1 VPTVILECEDL
12 CKSFGGIKAADH
24 LSLSFEAGKV
34 TALIGPNGAGKTT
47 IFHLISGSLKPDGG
61 KIALNGRRI
70 DGRPPWQVASLGVG
84 RLFQDV
90 RVFPRLTVRENV
102 LVASPMNYRMK
113 YWLDPLR
120 TANAAAPKDQIER
133 LLAIWDLA
141 PHADVL
147 AGALSY
153 GQQKLLAMARLTI
166 MNPLVLLL
174 DEPTAGINLK
184 LIPQLMAALRR
195 LAGEGAA
202 VVVIEHNM
210 QVVLEVAD
218 WVYFLDEGQVTAFG
232 LPAEV
237 LSDSK
242 AVRAYLGV

>member
-1 VPTVILECEDL
+1 MPMVVLECEDL

-24 LSLSFEAGKV
+24 LSLSFEAGRV

-61 KIALNGRRI
+61 KITLKGSRI
-70 DGRPPWQVASLGVG
+70 DGRPPWQVASLGIG

-90 RVFPRLTVRENV
+90 RVFPRLTVRENL
-102 LVASPMNYRMK
+102 LVACPPNLRMRP
-113 YWLDPLR
+113 WRDMLR
-120 TANAAAPKDQIER
+120 ASRPAAPKDQIET

-141 PHADVL
+141 AQADVL

-153 GQQKLLAMARLTI
+153 GQQKLLAMARLTM

-174 DEPTAGINLK
+174 DEPTAGINLM

-195 LAGEGAA
+195 LAREGTA

-210 QVVLEVAD
+210 QVVLDVAD
-218 WVYFLDEGQVTAFG
+218 WVYFLDEGQLTAFG

-242 AVRAYLGV
+242 ALHAYLGV